1 MSVYLIVEAKEVFDR
16 ELYGEYVRQVPALI
30 EKFGGK
36 YLVRGGAVTVLSG
49 DWEPARLIVIEFE
62 SRERLQQWWDSP
74 EYRKVAPL
82 RERGARTN
90 AIVVEG
96 VSLSDILGTEKV
108 ESQ

>member
-1 MSVYLIVEAKEVFDR
+1 MTVYMIVEAKEVTDPA
-16 ELYGEYVRQVPALI
+16 LYGEYIRQVPATI

-36 YLVRGGAVTVLSG
+36 YRVRGGAVTVIAG
-49 DWEPARLIVIEFE
+49 DWDPARIIVVEFDSME
-62 SRERLQQWWDSP
+62 KFQGWWDSP
-74 EYRKVAPL
+74 EYRKLLPL

-108 ESQ
+108 ESR